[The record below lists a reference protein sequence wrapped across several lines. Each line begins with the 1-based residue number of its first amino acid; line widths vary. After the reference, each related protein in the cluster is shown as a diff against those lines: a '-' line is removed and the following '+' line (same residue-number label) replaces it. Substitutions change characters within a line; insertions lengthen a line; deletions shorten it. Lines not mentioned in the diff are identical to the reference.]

1 MADDPFDMWP
11 AEIEVPPLTPLEIL
25 TRQAVR
31 LGERTKGMLRA
42 EVVSTEDIR
51 FDREEPAGMD
61 AVHRFE
67 IIAPVLNNYRYQLIR
82 CHHDLEFV
90 YPVQVVWGDPPEG
103 AISDWDIA
111 NTEAEFNEFVR
122 KQLNSK
128 RTVSVLQSLLARIRS
143 AGAAVPA

>member
-25 TRQAVR
+25 TRQADR

-42 EVVSTEDIR
+42 EVVSTEGITY
-51 FDREEPAGMD
+51 DREDPVGKE

-67 IIAPVLNNYRYQLIR
+67 IIAPGLNNYRYQLLR
-82 CHHDLEFV
+82 CHHDIDFV
-90 YPVQVVWGDPPEG
+90 YPVHVVLGDPLDE
-103 AISDWDIA
+103 AVSNWEAAD
-111 NTEAEFNEFVR
+111 TEAEFNQLVR

-143 AGAAVPA
+143 AGAVPAA